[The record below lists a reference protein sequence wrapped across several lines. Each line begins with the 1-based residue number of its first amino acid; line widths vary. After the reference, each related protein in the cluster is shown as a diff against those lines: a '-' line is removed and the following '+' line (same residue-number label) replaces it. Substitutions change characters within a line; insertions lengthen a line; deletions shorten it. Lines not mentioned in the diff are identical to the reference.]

1 MEDYQERLQEEYEQ
15 LGNRMLKLDNML
27 IKHDRGELGFELKCP
42 VELLRHQLNV
52 MRDYF
57 KILETRAQ
65 IEGIDLSFS
74 ATEVN

>member
-1 MEDYQERLQEEYEQ
+1 MEDYKERMQEEYEQ

-27 IKHDRGELGFELKCP
+27 IKHDKGELGFELKCP
-42 VELLRHQLNV
+42 VELLRHQLDV